1 MAKLIPIETVVD
13 KLCQRNEDTLRRKK
27 GLYLSLCEEVWNDLN
42 EGVLRMA
49 ERVKI
54 PIREVYHI
62 NKRTNSIDLPCNALR
77 VCSVNVIDHHGNFHP
92 IYRNEKLT
100 DDLVDVGSSSICE
113 HGCNHK
119 LCNTIKGYEAVVTNV
134 TVDVPIQGQGGT
146 FDNTFDSTF
155 NSPIQTQP
163 QTFVCTSRKG
173 ILDGY
178 FIEEKQ
184 YPLNVYTNGI
194 WTDTV
199 LHTETTKLCALQL
212 DEKGCVTDTPENIE
226 NVCNSCGIK
235 SDSYIPYGGTASC
248 PPKGSHTDEWIYYC
262 NNNMD
267 WFNTQCGGYPRG
279 HKDGF
284 RNIYNISELGNRLI
298 FPHDFGWDKVM
309 VRFYS
314 DISLQDLQ
322 IPYFAM
328 ECFMAG
334 LQYFATTNNDNKQQ
348 LAKMYEANYS
358 KRKKGLFLYLNQYR
372 IAELAEIVSP
382 HVYVPSY
389 NQGNR
394 GVFGDFYGI

>member
-92 IYRNEKLT
+92 IYRNERLT
-100 DDLVDVGSSSICE
+100 DDLVDVGNTSICE
-113 HGCNHK
+113 HGCSHK
-119 LCNTIKGYEAVVTNV
+119 LCNTIKGYEAVTSIKS
-134 TVDVPIQGQGGT
+134 DFLPDG
-146 FDNTFDSTF
+146 
-155 NSPIQTQP
+155 SPIS
-163 QTFVCTSRKG
+163 FNCTDRKG
-173 ILDGY
+173 LLDGY
-178 FIEEKQ
+178 FYSETQ
-184 YPLNVYTNGI
+184 FPLRVYMSGV
-194 WTDTV
+194 WTDTIKQ
-199 LHTETTKLCALQL
+199 TELVKHCKLEL
-212 DEKGCVTDTPENIE
+212 DEKGCIKDSPENIE
-226 NVCNSCGIK
+226 NVCNTCGIK
-235 SDSYIPYGGTASC
+235 SDNYIPYGGSASC
-248 PPKGSHTDEWIYYC
+248 PPKGSHAEEWIYYC

-279 HKDGF
+279 RRNEFK
-284 RNIYNISELGNRLI
+284 NIYNISELGNRLI